1 MAIIFRAHY
10 PPHSAL
16 KSRKVSTRFPAANF
30 FSTAVKMEGTS
41 ATAEETKEQKPSKI
55 FVAGSTG
62 KTGKRIV
69 EQLLSKS
76 YGVRAGA
83 RDVEKATSSLPQH
96 PNLQIVRADV
106 TEGSE
111 KLAEAIGDAEA
122 VVCATGFQ
130 PSFDVFAPW
139 KVDNFGTVNLVEAC
153 RKIGVKRFVLVSS
166 ILVNGAAMGQ
176 LLNPAYIVLNLFGLT
191 LIAKL
196 QAEKYIK
203 RSGINYTIIRPGG
216 LRNDPPSGNIV
227 MEPEDTLFEGSIS
240 RDQVAEVAVEALQC
254 PESYFKVV
262 EIVSRVEAPKRP
274 LKDLFSAIK
283 QK

>member
-1 MAIIFRAHY
+1 MQRDFLWFRNDIYKDRIGCYPPLEIRIMAIIFRAHY
-10 PPHSAL
+10 PPHSAF

-30 FSTAVKMEGTS
+30 FSTTIKMEGTS
-41 ATAEETKEQKPSKI
+41 ATAEETKEQKPNKI

-83 RDVEKATSSLPQH
+83 RDVEKAKSSLPQH
-96 PNLQIVRADV
+96 PNLQI
-106 TEGSE
+106 
-111 KLAEAIGDAEA
+111 
-122 VVCATGFQ
+122 
-130 PSFDVFAPW
+130 
-139 KVDNFGTVNLVEAC
+139 VDNFGTVNLVEAC

-254 PESYFKVV
+254 PESYFKVI

-274 LKDLFSAIK
+274 LKDLFSGIK

>member
-1 MAIIFRAHY
+1 MQRGFLWFTNGIYKDGIGCYPPLEIRIMAIIFRAHY
-10 PPHSAL
+10 PPHLAL

-30 FSTAVKMEGTS
+30 FSTTVKMEGTS
-41 ATAEETKEQKPSKI
+41 ATAEETKEQKSSKI

-83 RDVEKATSSLPQH
+83 RDVEKAKSSLPQD

-111 KLAEAIGDAEA
+111 KLVEAIGDAEA

-153 RKIGVKRFVLVSS
+153 RKIG
-166 ILVNGAAMGQ
+166 
-176 LLNPAYIVLNLFGLT
+176 
-191 LIAKL
+191 
-196 QAEKYIK
+196 AERYIK

-254 PESYFKVV
+254 PESYFKVI

-274 LKDLFSAIK
+274 LKDLFSGIK